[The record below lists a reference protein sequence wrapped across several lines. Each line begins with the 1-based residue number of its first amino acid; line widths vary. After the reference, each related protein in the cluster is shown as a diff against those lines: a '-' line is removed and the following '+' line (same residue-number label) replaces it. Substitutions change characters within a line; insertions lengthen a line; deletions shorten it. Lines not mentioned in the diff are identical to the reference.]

1 MNNEISEEQTS
12 RRHTPEERALI
23 LRLRLYVQARW
34 LVIIGVIGATLI
46 ATLVFQIGFPT
57 LPVYIICTVIALYNL
72 LLYYWTQRLKAEET
86 GFVIKKAE
94 TYGNIQIFLDLLT
107 LTVLIHYTGGIENPL
122 VFFYLAHTIT
132 AGIVL
137 PKRRAYEIA
146 TLAMLMVT
154 LLVFL
159 EYANVIP
166 HVNLD
171 GFVLPYRY
179 EQLSRVL
186 AVLVTLTALVY
197 GCTYLVTA
205 ISRELRYRQQETVK
219 LKDQLIEKRTMEL
232 EQISGEVAKL
242 EDERRRFVQF
252 LGVVA
257 HDLQSPL
264 VATQSI
270 MSYILDGY
278 TGEITDGQRDLL
290 ERGVRRIEGLLTL
303 ITDLLDIPR
312 IEGGQVTRE
321 MREISLNEVVKSAVD
336 GLDKMALQ
344 KGITL
349 KIELS
354 ESLPKI
360 HGAGRRLQQ
369 VVTNL
374 VSNAINYSHE
384 GTVLVRVTDN
394 TSDVR
399 IEVIDSGIG
408 IPPEDLP
415 QLFKDFVRGS
425 NVGIKGTGLG
435 LSISKRIVEAHG
447 GRIWAESPD
456 PETHEGSRF
465 TFTLPKKQMAV
476 HEEKQE

>member
-1 MNNEISEEQTS
+1 
-12 RRHTPEERALI
+12 
-23 LRLRLYVQARW
+23 
-34 LVIIGVIGATLI
+34 
-46 ATLVFQIGFPT
+46 
-57 LPVYIICTVIALYNL
+57 
-72 LLYYWTQRLKAEET
+72 
-86 GFVIKKAE
+86 
-94 TYGNIQIFLDLLT
+94 
-107 LTVLIHYTGGIENPL
+107 
-122 VFFYLAHTIT
+122 
-132 AGIVL
+132 
-137 PKRRAYEIA
+137 
-146 TLAMLMVT
+146 
-154 LLVFL
+154 
-159 EYANVIP
+159 
-166 HVNLD
+166 
-171 GFVLPYRY
+171 
-179 EQLSRVL
+179 
-186 AVLVTLTALVY
+186 
-197 GCTYLVTA
+197 
-205 ISRELRYRQQETVK
+205 
-219 LKDQLIEKRTMEL
+219 
-232 EQISGEVAKL
+232 
-242 EDERRRFVQF
+242 
-252 LGVVA
+252 
-257 HDLQSPL
+257 
-264 VATQSI
+264 
-270 MSYILDGY
+270 
-278 TGEITDGQRDLL
+278 
-290 ERGVRRIEGLLTL
+290 
-303 ITDLLDIPR
+303 
-312 IEGGQVTRE
+312 